1 MKRGYGF
8 LICMVADHSAAI
20 AELQG
25 QLVPIQERMETIQ
38 ALADTENRD
47 LTPAELT
54 EFEANQKKYAAVQ
67 AKIKRRK
74 MLADNAAEL
83 ETPEPRVS
91 AGMQRPTVTGG
102 TPLVTTDPKMGF
114 KNIGDFALAVKASAT
129 PGGRMD
135 PRIVAALPTN
145 YGNEA
150 NPADGG
156 FAVPPDFRPMI
167 VGHVFSQ
174 ESLLSR
180 TDQQQT
186 ATDTI
191 TFPKDETTPWTG
203 GIAVNWTAE
212 AGDITTSKPALGLET
227 IRLHKLAALCPIT
240 SELQR
245 NAPALSSYLSTRV
258 PQKITYAIND
268 ALING
273 NGVARPLGILSSGC
287 EIEVA
292 KESAQTAAT
301 VNYLNV
307 LKMWNRRYAPLS
319 NNLVWLI
326 NQDVEP
332 QLQQMA
338 MPSSTVVPAY
348 LPPGGFSATPY
359 ATLFGRPVITI
370 ENCQALGTVGDIILV
385 DFSQYTSLVAAGEG
399 VRQDLSIHM
408 WFNYDI
414 NAFRFITQVGGQP
427 WWAAPIT
434 PPNSANTRSPIV
446 SLATRA

>member
-8 LICMVADHSAAI
+8 LICMLADHSAAI

-25 QLVPIQERMETIQ
+25 QLIPIHERMETIQ

-47 LTPAELT
+47 LTPAET
-54 EFEANQKKYAAVQ
+54 VEFEANQKKYATIQ

-74 MLADNAAEL
+74 MLADNATEL
-83 ETPEPRVS
+83 DTPEPRVS
-91 AGMQRPTVTGG
+91 AGMPSASVTGG
-102 TPLVTTDPKMGF
+102 VPAVQSDPKRGF
-114 KNIGDFALAVKASAT
+114 KSLGDFALAVRASSANN
-129 PGGRMD
+129 GRMD
-135 PRIVAALPTN
+135 PRILAALPTN

-150 NPADGG
+150 APADGG

-186 ATDTI
+186 ATDSI
-191 TFPKDETTPWTG
+191 TFPKDETTPWSG
-203 GIAVNWTAE
+203 GISVAWTAE

-245 NAPALSSYLSTRV
+245 NAPALNSYLSTRV

-268 ALING
+268 ALVNG
-273 NGVARPLGILSSGC
+273 NGVARPQGIMNAGC
-287 EIEVA
+287 KISVA
-292 KESAQTAAT
+292 KESGQTADT
-301 VNYLNV
+301 VVYQNI
-307 LKMWNRRYAPLS
+307 LKMWNRRYAPLN

-338 MPSSTVVPAY
+338 MPTSTVVPSY
-348 LPPGGFSATPY
+348 LPPGGLSATPY
-359 ATLFGRPVITI
+359 ATLMGRPVI
-370 ENCQALGTVGDIILV
+370 ALEQCDQLGDEGDIILT
-385 DFSQYTSLVAAGEG
+385 DWSQYTSLVASGEG

-414 NAFRFITQVGGQP
+414 NAFRFITQVGGQT
-427 WWAAPIT
+427 WWASAIT
-434 PPNSANTRSPIV
+434 PPNSANTRSPVIT
-446 SLATRA
+446 LAERA